1 MARKNYSPSEAT
13 FQRWLKE
20 GRGAGRGAA
29 YKPWLTVRDIPS
41 QGRSHRI
48 FGHKSQRTHHLFSDL
63 ELAVFLILEW
73 QTDIMEIREQFPL
86 QQEVTKELSTKHG
99 IAHPSIR
106 GVPQYLSSDF
116 LVNSSRSDIPKFALQ
131 VKYSSELAKPRVIEK
146 LELERRY
153 WKQKSVPWFLVTQKQ
168 VSPVVIKNIDWLYS
182 AQRDSIPDESLVHRV
197 SFYSYQ
203 FEKNPNMPVI
213 GLAKMLDVNYEMPN
227 GESLTEI
234 RQLLAQRFFT
244 FDIHQ
249 EIHKLTPAD
258 LALTD
263 TKIMQEVLHVQ
274 SK

>member
-20 GRGAGRGAA
+20 GRGAGRGVA

-41 QGRSHRI
+41 QGRSHRL

-116 LVNSSRSDIPKFALQ
+116 LVNSSRPDFPKFVLQ
-131 VKYSSELAKPRVIEK
+131 VKYTSELAKPRVIEK

-153 WKQKSVPWFLVTQKQ
+153 WEQKSVPWFLVTQKQ
-168 VSPVVIKNIDWLYS
+168 ISPVVIKNIDWLYS

-227 GESLTEI
+227 GESLREI

-244 FDIHQ
+244 FDIHH

>member
-20 GRGAGRGAA
+20 GRGAGRGSA

-41 QGRSHRI
+41 QGRSHRV

-73 QTDIMEIREQFPL
+73 QSDINEIREQFPL
-86 QQEVTKELSTKHG
+86 QQETTKELAEKHG
-99 IAHPSIR
+99 IAHPSVK
-106 GVPQYLSSDF
+106 GVLQYLSSDF
-116 LVNSSRSDIPKFALQ
+116 LVNSSRLDLPKFALQ
-131 VKYSSELAKPRVIEK
+131 VKYTNDLAKPRVIEK

-153 WKQKSVPWFLVTQKQ
+153 WRRKDVPWFLVTQKE
-168 VSPVVIKNIDWLYS
+168 VSPIAIQNIDWLYS
-182 AQRDSIPDESLVHRV
+182 AQRDSIPDEALAHRV
-197 SFYSYQ
+197 SFYCHQ
-203 FEKNPNMPVI
+203 FEKNPDI
-213 GLAKMLDVNYEMPN
+213 SIIDLAKSLDANYEMPN
-227 GESLTEI
+227 GKSLREI

-249 EIHKLTPAD
+249 EVYKLTPAD

-263 TKIMQEVLHVQ
+263 TSIMQEVLHVQ